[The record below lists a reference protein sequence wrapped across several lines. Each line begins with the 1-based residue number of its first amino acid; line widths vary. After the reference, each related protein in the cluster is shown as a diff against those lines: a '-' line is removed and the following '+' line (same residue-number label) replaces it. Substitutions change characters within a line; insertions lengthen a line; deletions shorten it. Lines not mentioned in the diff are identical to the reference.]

1 MFKIRLQ
8 NHFFLLAFLLFFSAA
23 NVFPQSKQD
32 SIKRQADTMHLK
44 LVKARSEIN
53 RISTG
58 GIKITASKQV
68 RADLADVKN
77 HINPIRLELRN
88 PKRPIDNRTLT
99 GYSLLLNRSQVKLGS
114 YRKALSRSAGD
125 LKNSAAE
132 LSKLKKDSLLAVSK
146 SDSTARP
153 AYAAQ
158 FSEMKNRLQVA
169 DHSISTSLDTVNR
182 LLNDVSDAYLQ
193 IVDLQ
198 SDVDERLKAPSPSEF
213 HQETSYLWSAPKE
226 TSKANIA
233 NNLNSSY
240 EWQNKVLNDFLD
252 RTWDDRLL
260 AFLLGGLFFLW
271 VFLAYRKAR
280 LPEQRK
286 MIGKLGFKQLT
297 PMPVTGAIIVM
308 LVLSPLCQPDAPF
321 QYMEI
326 VHLLLLIALSVFFWK
341 RLSRSELRYWLFMDF
356 LFSLIEL
363 TTAAVHDSLFIRL
376 WFIFLNFG
384 SLYFGIVFSRKLLR
398 TEVAQQL
405 IRPVMFI
412 YLALNILAVLMN
424 IFGRMSLAKAF
435 TGTAIIGITEVIG
448 LSVFIQLLTDALE
461 LQIKLSACS
470 GGLFS
475 RLDINSTRASF
486 KRLLAGLGIIIWVL
500 VFMINLGISKE
511 VWGFA
516 SKLLDNKRTFG
527 SISFTIGNVL
537 FFALILYLSNLFQ
550 KHIGVLF
557 GEQSV
562 TFNNKVEHKSSKLT
576 LLRLVVAI
584 IGVLLAVTA
593 SGIPLDKLTVVLGAL
608 SVGIGLGMQN
618 IVNNFVSGIIL
629 IFEKPFQIGDFIELA
644 DKKGKIQDIGIRAS
658 RMLTQEGSE
667 VVIPNGDLISN
678 RFTNWTTNS
687 ANVKSEIVLKV
698 AITTDLGAVTRIIQD
713 EIEKAEDAVK
723 GSPPD
728 VLINAIGADIAELR
742 ILIWITSIYAEPQFK
757 NSLFRKLVI
766 RFNEAQIK
774 LM

>member
-341 RLSRSELRYWLFMDF
+341 RLSRSELRYWLFMVF
-356 LFSLIEL
+356 LFILIEL